1 MIVISA
7 LQDKK
12 LLKAILNPRALA
24 FDCTQHNQDYDHK
37 GFCGQENEMGDALW
51 RVRHMLISIAS
62 YAIFYIYQGILIKYW
77 APGVDPSLVSP
88 ILTAQVAIFRTYNWK
103 T

>member
-88 ILTAQVAIFRTYNWK
+88 ILTAHVANNMRGT
-103 T
+103 